1 LQVSVSPINLQ
12 NSKLTFRVT
21 LGKTTIINSV
31 ALSWIAFS
39 PSTASFA
46 SYGGQINQNQ
56 YSGSVSS
63 DISSSIYQ
71 SQYSIYGITLLSILG
86 GKAIT
91 FGSSIDSN
99 FIITIS
105 SSIPIDSFSLVYVA
119 LGQLPS
125 KQCLNCGAASIL
137 NNGFCFSECPANTY
151 AFTYKD
157 GGVACR
163 SCSSKLGL
171 ILVNDKCV
179 PGSSTTTTTI
189 TTQTIAT
196 AQTVPGTD
204 NTANS
209 NSTSSGSSGSGQGSS
224 SVNNTVVNP
233 TKIVPAVDIS
243 GSSTNTPVTP
253 VVPVVPS
260 VTCPKNSYFN
270 GNECVCE
277 VGFVFVNGACSA
289 SKSSISVP
297 IIITYPLSKVPCN
310 TTTS

>member
-1 LQVSVSPINLQ
+1 LQVSVSPTNLQ
-12 NSKLTFRVT
+12 NTKLTFKVT
-21 LGKTTIINSV
+21 LGKTTVINSV

-71 SQYSIYGITLLSILG
+71 SQYSIYGITLLSILS

-157 GGVACR
+157 GGIACR
-163 SCSSKLGL
+163 SCSNKLGL
-171 ILVNDKCV
+171 ILVNGKCV
-179 PGSSTTTTTI
+179 PGSSTTTTTV

-196 AQTVPGTD
+196 AQTLPVVPGTN
-204 NTANS
+204 NTAS
-209 NSTSSGSSGSGQGSS
+209 SSSTSSGSSSSGQSS
-224 SVNNTVVNP
+224 SNVNNTVVNP
-233 TKIVPAVDIS
+233 TKIVPVDIS
-243 GSSTNTPVTP
+243 GSSNNNQVI
-253 VVPVVPS
+253 PS
-260 VTCPKNSYFN
+260 TTCPKNSYYN
-270 GNECVCE
+270 GNECVC
-277 VGFVFVNGACSA
+277 
-289 SKSSISVP
+289 
-297 IIITYPLSKVPCN
+297 
-310 TTTS
+310 